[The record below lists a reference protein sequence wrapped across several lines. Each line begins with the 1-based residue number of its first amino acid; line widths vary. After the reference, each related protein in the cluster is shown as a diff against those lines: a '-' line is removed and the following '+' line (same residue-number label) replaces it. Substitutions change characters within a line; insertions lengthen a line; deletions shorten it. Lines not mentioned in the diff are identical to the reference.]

1 MRKLKMKKKIL
12 SAVMTVCMMCAVFVG
27 VEPLKVSAASAA
39 KYEHLTISSGF
50 NADVVA
56 TSSNSGSQENY
67 RYTASLDSSGTAATR
82 ACFYSSGYSSSS
94 GYLPNNNTIVD
105 RNNSALTWNL
115 GSYTSN
121 NVLKLGKGGSGTITF
136 DKTGCYQEIYLL
148 SVCGGVGG
156 GSTSMKAVVN
166 YTDGTSDDGSFTV
179 LDWFTEADMQATKSG
194 VYRRI
199 NNGELHG
206 KAGDGPM
213 FTKSTIQGL
222 DTSKVVK
229 SITIEN
235 IGTRNDI
242 FLSVFAATGMTA
254 DVGVPSPNVDSS
266 TITTNQF
273 TIKWDATT
281 NASSYRVDVS
291 KNSNF
296 TEMLNGY
303 NNKVVSDTSCVV
315 TGLDRNTT
323 YYYRVRAAN
332 SSGAQSA
339 SSTSK
344 SVKTFKSEVIYNDN
358 GGVGGP
364 KRTDLNASWQL
375 PASVD
380 VPTRKGYVFNGYY
393 TSLINGIPY
402 FDAAGNRVYNE
413 AFATNCASRMN
424 LYAQWIIN
432 SSTLTVDANGGR
444 VEGEESYNRKYNE
457 SIAIKDPVYEGEERA
472 FLGWTLLDANGN
484 ASNNGT
490 LVKGAGYTTF
500 LFGPEKEN
508 ITLKAIW
515 SAPNSSRIEVANAVT
530 QTVTANNLERM
541 FYHEVTENDKG
552 LTAADLVAENREVV
566 LTVDRIE
573 VNEEEETPNTIAPI
587 EELLVDSSNES
598 LTYYDIYVEKII
610 DGETTKLKEL
620 PETVVINIQLTG
632 ELVGRTGY
640 SVYRIHEGVA
650 ERMSSSRS
658 STEYYEVNGD
668 VLTIYT
674 RKFST
679 YAITAS
685 RSVIGEYEEEELDN
699 TNNFAATDVQGKYV
713 DSTGTRVYKV
723 DVEWGAMK
731 FVFNKHQKW
740 NPDNHSYND
749 EIKIELDESAYD
761 DGNNEIVI
769 SNHSNADVRV
779 GMAVIEK
786 DMDGVEIY
794 LKQENSNES
803 SDAVNMYL
811 NKVADAS
818 GTASAEQ
825 VRAYVRLDA
834 GMLNAAGLSE
844 LTADGKTNVFQ
855 QIARV
860 VITIEA
866 VQDSETTPLYM
877 GGGN

>member
-1 MRKLKMKKKIL
+1 MRKLKKKKRIL
-12 SAVMTVCMMCAVFVG
+12 SVVMTVCMMCAVFVG
-27 VEPLKVSAASAA
+27 TKPVLVQAAASV

-56 TSSNSGSQENY
+56 TSSTSSSLENY
-67 RYTASLDSSGTAATR
+67 RNTDALDGSGTASNK
-82 ACFYSSGYSSSS
+82 ACFYSSGFSSSS
-94 GYLPNNNTIVD
+94 GYLPSD
-105 RNNSALTWNL
+105 RIIKDSSDSALTWKL
-115 GSYTSN
+115 GSYTSDN
-121 NVLKLGKGGSGTITF
+121 ALKLGAGKNGTLIF
-136 DKTGCYQEIYLL
+136 DKTGCYQDIYLL
-148 SVCGGVGG
+148 SVCGGVEG

-166 YTDGTSDDGSFTV
+166 YTDGTSGTGYFTV
-179 LDWFTEADMQATKSG
+179 VDWYTATSSATAAYKRVDGGSINGSTSSG
-194 VYRRI
+194 PY
-199 NNGELHG
+199 
-206 KAGDGPM
+206 M
-213 FTKSTIQGL
+213 TKSTISGL

-229 SITIEN
+229 SVTIYN
-235 IGTRNDI
+235 TGTSSNI
-242 FLSVFAATGMTA
+242 FLSVFAATGKTA
-254 DVGVPSPNVDSS
+254 NVGIPVPNVDSNS
-266 TITTNQF
+266 ITTNQF
-273 TIKWDATT
+273 TINWEATT
-281 NASSYRVDVS
+281 NAATYRVDVATDAS
-291 KNSNF
+291 F
-296 TEMLNGY
+296 TTMIDGY
-303 NNKVVSDTSCVV
+303 NNKVVNDTSCVV

-323 YYYRVRAAN
+323 YYYRVRAADC
-332 SSGAQSA
+332 SGAQSG
-339 SSTSK
+339 SSTY
-344 SVKTFKSEVIYNDN
+344 KTVTTHKADVIYNDN
-358 GGVGGP
+358 GGSNGP
-364 KRTDLNASWQL
+364 GLTDLTGNWQL
-375 PASVD
+375 PASVA

-402 FDAAGNRVYNE
+402 FDATGNRVYNE

-424 LYAQWIIN
+424 VYAQWIIN
-432 SSTLTVDANGGR
+432 SSTLKVDTNGG
-444 VEGEESYNRKYNE
+444 VLEGETSYTRKYNE
-457 SIAIKDPVYEGEERA
+457 SVAIKDPVYEGGERA
-472 FLGWTLLDANGN
+472 FLGWTLLDANGS

-515 SAPNSSRIEVANAVT
+515 SAPNSSRIEVSNAVT
-530 QTVTANNLERM
+530 QTVTADNLDRM

-587 EELLVDSSNES
+587 EKLLVDSSNES

-620 PETVVINIQLTG
+620 PEPVVINIPLTG

-658 STEYYEVNGD
+658 STEYYEVNENI
-668 VLTIYT
+668 LTIYT

-685 RSVIGEYEEEELDN
+685 RSVIGEYAEAELDD

-749 EIKIELDESAYD
+749 EIKIELDESAYV

-794 LKQENSNES
+794 LKQENSNS
-803 SDAVNMYL
+803 SEDAVDMYL

-866 VQDSETTPLYM
+866 VQDSETTPMYF
-877 GGGN
+877 GN

>member
-1 MRKLKMKKKIL
+1 MRKLKKKKKIL
-12 SAVMTVCMMCAVFVG
+12 SAVMTVCMMCAMFVG
-27 VEPLKVSAASAA
+27 TKPMLAQAAASVT
-39 KYEHLTISSGF
+39 YENLTISSGF
-50 NADVVA
+50 NADVVV
-56 TSSNSGSQENY
+56 TSPTSTNAEGINN
-67 RYTASLDSSGTAATR
+67 TDSLDSSGKTSGGAS
-82 ACFYSSGYSSSS
+82 FYSSSYSTTP
-94 GYLPNNNTIVD
+94 GYLPSNRIIKD
-105 RNNSALTWNL
+105 SSNSSLTWQL
-115 GSYTSN
+115 GSYTAKN
-121 NVLKLGKGGSGTITF
+121 ALKLAKQTNGTITF
-136 DKTGCYQEIYLL
+136 SKTGCYQDIYLL
-148 SVCGGVGG
+148 SVCGGVEG
-156 GSTSMKAVVN
+156 GSTSMEAVVN
-166 YTDGTSDDGSFTV
+166 YTDGSYSTGDFTV
-179 LDWFTEADMQATKSG
+179 VDWYTSTNKATAAYTRVERG
-194 VYRRI
+194 AI
-199 NNGELHG
+199 NGSTS
-206 KAGDGPM
+206 AGPYM
-213 FTKSTIQGL
+213 TKSTISGL

-229 SITIEN
+229 SITIYN
-235 IGTRNDI
+235 TGTSSSI
-242 FLSVFAATGMTA
+242 FLSVLAATGKTA
-254 DVGVPSPNVDSS
+254 NVGVPLPNVDSN

-296 TEMLNGY
+296 TEMLDGY
-303 NNKVVSDTSCVV
+303 NNKEVSDTSCVV

-332 SSGAQSA
+332 NSGAQSA
-339 SSTSK
+339 SSASK
-344 SVKTFKSEVIYNDN
+344 SVKTFKSEVIYDDN

-364 KRTDLNASWQL
+364 KRTDLNESWQL
-375 PASVD
+375 PESVD

-402 FDAAGNRVYNE
+402 FDASGNRVYNE

-432 SSTLTVDANGGR
+432 SSELTIDTNGGTL
-444 VEGEESYNRKYNE
+444 EGETSYTRKYNE
-457 SIAIKDPVYEGEERA
+457 SVAIKDPVYEGDERA
-472 FLGWTLLDANGN
+472 FLGWTLLDSAGN

-490 LVKGAGYTTF
+490 IVKGAGYTTF
-500 LFGPEKEN
+500 LFGPESTAV
-508 ITLKAIW
+508 TLKAIW
-515 SAPNSSRIEVANAVT
+515 SAPNGSTVVVTDAVT
-530 QTVTANNLERM
+530 QEVECKNLDRM
-541 FYHEVTENDKG
+541 FYHEVTDTEKG
-552 LTAADLVAENREVV
+552 LTAEDLVAENREVV

-573 VNEEEETPNTIAPI
+573 VNKEEENPDAVAPI
-587 EELLVDSSNES
+587 EELLADSSNES
-598 LTYYDIYVEKII
+598 LTYYDISVEKII
-610 DGETTKLKEL
+610 DGKTTKLKEL
-620 PETVVINIQLTG
+620 PEPVIINIPLTG
-632 ELVGRTGY
+632 ELADRTGY
-640 SVYRIHEGVA
+640 SVYRIHEGET

-658 STEYYEVNGD
+658 SAEYYEVNGNTI
-668 VLTIYT
+668 TIYT
-674 RKFST
+674 KKFST

-685 RSVIGEYEEEELDN
+685 NSVIGEYPEAELDD
-699 TNNFAATDVQGKYV
+699 TNNFAATDVRGKYV
-713 DSTGTRVYKV
+713 DSTGTRVYRV

-749 EIKIELDESAYD
+749 EIKIELDKSAYV

-779 GMAVIEK
+779 GMTVIEK

-803 SDAVNMYL
+803 NDAVNMHL
-811 NKVADAS
+811 NKVENAS
-818 GTASAEQ
+818 GTAPAEQ
-825 VRAYVRLDA
+825 VRAYVRLDE

-844 LTADGKTNVFQ
+844 LTADGKTNTFQ